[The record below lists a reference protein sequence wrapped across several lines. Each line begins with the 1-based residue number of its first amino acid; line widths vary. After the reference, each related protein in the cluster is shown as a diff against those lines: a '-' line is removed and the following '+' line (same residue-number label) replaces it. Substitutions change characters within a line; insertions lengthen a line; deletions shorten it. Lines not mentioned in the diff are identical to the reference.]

1 MLEFVFQILAYFSGI
16 FSFMLYSGNKTIY
29 KLANSHIRERGFSR
43 GAYPTLYSKSI
54 ENRCSIDN

>member
-29 KLANSHIRERGFSR
+29 KLANSHIRERGLVFKGGLSH
-43 GAYPTLYSKSI
+43 SI
-54 ENRCSIDN
+54 LKAIKQVLN